1 MSEPATPPSDW
12 NVTTRDSAAAAPE
25 SRGFI
30 RDFLRFAWEEKWWWI
45 VPSVLVFAVL
55 GFLLVAA
62 QGGQVAPFFYAL
74 F

>member
-1 MSEPATPPSDW
+1 MTDPATPPSDW
-12 NVTTRDSAAAAPE
+12 NVSARDGASATTE
-25 SRGFI
+25 SRGFV

-45 VPSVLVFAVL
+45 VPSVLMFAAL
-55 GFLLVAA
+55 GLLLMAA